1 MRHLTGVIAGLA
13 VAISVWACLPFS
25 RSYVASPPIVGVYQ
39 AETGEPLGGVQLA
52 ISTVSGD
59 SLCASPAVQTTTD
72 SAGAFYFP
80 GTEGHDAVIIL
91 APIDREYSYTFC
103 ARVADIMRFVFEES
117 IVVREFGT
125 TPDSLTCIESRTPNM
140 APVVCTKQP

>member
-1 MRHLTGVIAGLA
+1 MSAL
-13 VAISVWACLPFS
+13 LPLVRRLS
-25 RSYVASPPIVGVYQ
+25 AYRWC
-39 AETGEPLGGVQLA
+39 
-52 ISTVSGD
+52 VSGRD
-59 SLCASPAVQTTTD
+59 GRTPRRGAARDLDRIWRFALCLSCSPTTTD